1 MPLMVIETSG
11 QLHVDNNNNGTG
23 HKNDG
28 EGEDSLVAPDSAD
41 NAEDDCEKVERR
53 VDEKGTAHEVF
64 FYGIFLKCLKINYTL
79 SYK

>member
-64 FYGIFLKCLKINYTL
+64 FTVFSLNV
-79 SYK
+79 